1 MVQEFAI
8 RTQVKRIIVIQ
19 AQIMHI
25 HCYVPLSLCLL
36 AGSADDVMVSPSW
49 FAIIGMHGSVL
60 QVALFSCGLDC
71 QLMMDQASLL
81 AYEVCRW
88 CHPERMACGIV
99 MHNVHPPTYPSTHL
113 VCLHCALSAGCP
125 TSDLMWA
132 AGHLVCYTH
141 C

>member
-1 MVQEFAI
+1 MI

-36 AGSADDVMVSPSW
+36 AGSADDVMVSLSW
-49 FAIIGMHGSVL
+49 FAMIGVHGSVL

-99 MHNVHPPTYPSTHL
+99 MHNVHYDVDCWRISGRCH
-113 VCLHCALSAGCP
+113 S
-125 TSDLMWA
+125 
-132 AGHLVCYTH
+132 
-141 C
+141 